1 MLSCLFFALNH
12 KEWSDLFKGIAT
24 YNKFGKPPKNDKV
37 KQFTDK
43 YATMFML
50 YGFAGTWILSAIV
63 LIAEDMCDKVFLITL
78 KMFDNN
84 VIISIF

>member
-37 KQFTDK
+37 KKFTDK

-50 YGFAGTWILSAIV
+50 YGFAGAWMLSAIV
-63 LIAEDMCDKVFLITL
+63 LMTEDMCDKVCIITL
-78 KMFDNN
+78 IIYN
-84 VIISIF
+84 VTISIF